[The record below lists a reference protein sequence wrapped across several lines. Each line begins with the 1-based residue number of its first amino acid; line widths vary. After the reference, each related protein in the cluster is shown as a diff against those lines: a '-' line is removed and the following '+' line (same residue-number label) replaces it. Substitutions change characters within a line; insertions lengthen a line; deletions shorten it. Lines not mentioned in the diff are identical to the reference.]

1 MTELVKILGGSKKSM
16 IQLWFVMAIPPRGC
30 RVEEGERDQL
40 DGVGLGVPVLHGG
53 LVVPYALPGCEQRL
67 AP

>member
-1 MTELVKILGGSKKSM
+1 MTVLVKILGGSKKSM

-53 LVVPYALPGCEQRL
+53 PLCSSRL
-67 AP
+67 